1 MITMEIAM
9 NKFASLLIGMAL
21 AFSAF
26 QASVFAEEA
35 LDEKAMIQQ
44 LQAQAEEKE
53 AKGNHASAAKLYHKV
68 GKRQKEHRLKA
79 QAFLKEADCLFEA
92 GKTFAATKAYKELMK
107 EYALYVPFER
117 VVGNMRKLAEDF
129 VDGKGTLFG
138 VRDKSEAIDTYFFI
152 LTEAPSIAVSLSD
165 RLRLAELLVKEKRR
179 EEAVVVYQ
187 EILKLDPM
195 LDDVRL
201 EMALVL
207 LDLCKNGDGDGS
219 IRRAATR
226 HAKIILEHNPEYKR
240 REELELILAE
250 TIEEEAGRLLELG
263 RFYLR
268 PVHLNPAASKKYLL
282 EAVQKFPGTK
292 AAWEAKNMLE
302 TDNRLRNADAKAV
315 EDAK

>member
-1 MITMEIAM
+1 M
-9 NKFASLLIGMAL
+9 NRFASLLIGIAL
-21 AFSAF
+21 AFAAVQASAF
-26 QASVFAEEA
+26 AGDAQ
-35 LDEKAMIQQ
+35 DEKAKIQQ

-53 AKGNHASAAKLYHKV
+53 AKGYYASAAKLYHKV
-68 GKRQKEHRLKA
+68 GKRQTEHRLKA
-79 QAFLKEADCLFEA
+79 QAYLKEADCLFEA
-92 GKTFAATKAYKELMK
+92 GKTFNATKAYKELMK

-117 VVGNMRKLAEDF
+117 VVGNLRKLAEDF

-179 EEAVVVYQ
+179 EEAVMVYQ

-226 HAKIILEHNPEYKR
+226 HAKIILDHNPDYKR
-240 REELELILAE
+240 KEELELILAE
-250 TIEEEAGRLLELG
+250 AVEEEAGRLLELG

-268 PVHLNPAASKKYLL
+268 SVHLNPAASKKYLL
-282 EAVQKFPGTK
+282 ELVQKFPGTK

-302 TDNRLRNADAKAV
+302 TDSRLKNADAKAA
-315 EDAK
+315 EGAK